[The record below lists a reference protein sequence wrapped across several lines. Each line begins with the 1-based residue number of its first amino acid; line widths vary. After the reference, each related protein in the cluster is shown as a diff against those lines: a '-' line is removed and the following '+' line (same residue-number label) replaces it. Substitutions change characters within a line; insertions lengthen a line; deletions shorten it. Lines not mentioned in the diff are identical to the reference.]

1 MNAPLRAATTTVLL
15 LSAALA
21 NAQQQ
26 TISVGEAKELVGL
39 ALRHQEFPSSSQ
51 YCQVESLDR
60 NGKSFAPDYYAFG
73 ASCDFP
79 NTAATSPWGTY
90 LVSPRTGEV
99 LNFDTCKWLAYHDL
113 RERQKQILLQT
124 GATEDSECRYRDA
137 VGCVKTK

>member
-1 MNAPLRAATTTVLL
+1 MNAPLRTVTTTVLL

-26 TISVGEAKELVGL
+26 TISVGEAKELVSL
-39 ALRHQEFPSSSQ
+39 VLRHQGFPSSSQ
-51 YCQVESLDR
+51 HCQVESLDK
-60 NGKSFAPDYYAFG
+60 NGKPFAPDYYAFG

-99 LNFDTCKWLAYHDL
+99 LNFDTCKWLGYHDL
-113 RERQKQILLQT
+113 RECQKQIMLQT
-124 GATEDSECRYRDA
+124 GATEDSERRYRDGT
-137 VGCVKTK
+137 GCEKTK